1 MLTACDCHSGRLSA
15 LRRDQGGTSS
25 ARAGTTLTLFSPLER
40 IGMDKMG
47 WLADRR
53 TRRLA
58 WLGGVFLTV
67 TAVVAVF
74 AVVVQ
79 PTSDS
84 RHPASTRPPDR
95 ATARSSPVRSP
106 VRPVSSPPATWQ
118 VESPIADL
126 STPLPGMPPVTDPA
140 NIYADAGA
148 NMLSPAV
155 RGVPYRIYVP
165 NSGGSTVTVIDPAT
179 YRVIGTYQTGLNPQ
193 HVVPAY
199 DMRTLYV
206 TNDLGNSLTP
216 INPWTG
222 RPGRN
227 ITVDDPYNMYFTP
240 DGRYAIVVAEA
251 RQDLDFRDPH
261 TFALEHRIHVDCAGV
276 DHIDFAATGAYLI
289 ATCEYAGR
297 LVRID
302 LHTLTVAGY
311 LTLPGSAPQDIK
323 LDPAGRI
330 FYVADKNH
338 AGVWLIDAATF
349 KVTGFIPTGPDAH
362 GLYPSRDA
370 RYLYVTNRGN
380 GTITLISFA
389 TRKIVTTWRIPGG
402 GSPDMGNLSPD
413 GKVFWVSGRY
423 NNVVYAISTANGHLL
438 AKIPVGS
445 QPHGLCVWPQPGRYS
460 LGHTGITR

>member
-1 MLTACDCHSGRLSA
+1 MGDTGR
-15 LRRDQGGTSS
+15 
-25 ARAGTTLTLFSPLER
+25 P
-40 IGMDKMG
+40 
-47 WLADRR
+47 ADRQV
-53 TRRLA
+53 RRLA
-58 WLGGVFLTV
+58 WFGGLALTI
-67 TAVVAVF
+67 TAAVAVY
-74 AVVVQ
+74 AVALR
-79 PTSDS
+79 PAAPRADTGSAS
-84 RHPASTRPPDR
+84 ARASHSAAAPASQ
-95 ATARSSPVRSP
+95 ARSSSPARSA
-106 VRPVSSPPATWQ
+106 SPAQPTPQPAATWP
-118 VESPIADL
+118 VASPLADL
-126 STPLPGMPPVTDPA
+126 SVPLAGMPPVTDPA
-140 NIYADAGA
+140 NIYAAAGPD
-148 NMLSPAV
+148 MLSPAV

-179 YRVIGTYQTGLNPQ
+179 YRVIGSYQTGLNPQ

-216 INPWTG
+216 INPRTG
-222 RPGRN
+222 RPAGPN
-227 ITVDDPYNMYFTP
+227 IPVDDPYNLYFTP

-251 RQDLDFRDPH
+251 RQNLDFRDPH
-261 TFALEHRIHVDCAGV
+261 TFALEHRIHVGCAGV
-276 DHIDFAATGAYLI
+276 DHIDFAASGAYLI
-289 ATCEYAGR
+289 ATCEFAGR

-302 LHTLTVAGY
+302 LHTLKVAGY
-311 LTLPGSAPQDIK
+311 LDLPGSSPQDIK
-323 LDPAGRI
+323 LDPAGHT

-349 KVTGFIPTGPDAH
+349 RPEGFIPTGPDAH

-380 GTITLISFA
+380 GSITVISFA
-389 TRKIVTTWRIPGG
+389 TKKVVTTWRIPGG

-423 NNVVYAISTANGHLL
+423 DNVVYAISTVTGRLL

>member
-1 MLTACDCHSGRLSA
+1 
-15 LRRDQGGTSS
+15 
-25 ARAGTTLTLFSPLER
+25 
-40 IGMDKMG
+40 MDKMG

-58 WLGGVFLTV
+58 WLGGVCLTV
-67 TAVVAVF
+67 AAVVAVF
-74 AVVVQ
+74 VVVLR
-79 PTSDS
+79 PASDS
-84 RHPASTRPPDR
+84 RDSASARPPYR
-95 ATARSSPVRSP
+95 ATAHSAPARTV
-106 VRPVSSPPATWQ
+106 SPPPARWQ
-118 VESPIADL
+118 VEGPIADL

-140 NIYADAGA
+140 NIYADAGPD
-148 NMLSPAV
+148 MLSPAV

-165 NSGGSTVTVIDPAT
+165 DSGGSTVTVIDPAT
-179 YRVIGTYQTGLNPQ
+179 YRVIATYQTGLNPQ

-216 INPWTG
+216 VNPRTG
-222 RPGRN
+222 QPAGPN
-227 ITVDDPYNMYFTP
+227 IAVDDPYNMYFTP
-240 DGRYAIVVAEA
+240 DGRYAVVVAEA
-251 RQDLDFRDPH
+251 HQDLDFRDPR
-261 TFALEHRIHVDCAGV
+261 TFALEHRIRVDCAGV

-297 LVRID
+297 LVRVD

-323 LDPAGRI
+323 LDPAGGI

-349 KVTGFIPTGPDAH
+349 TVAGFIPTGPDAH

-380 GTITLISFA
+380 GSITVISFA
-389 TRKIVTTWRIPGG
+389 ARKIVTTWRIPGG

-413 GKVFWVSGRY
+413 GTVFWASGRY
-423 NNVVYAISTANGHLL
+423 DNVVYAISTADGHLL
-438 AKIPVGS
+438 AKIAVES

>member
-1 MLTACDCHSGRLSA
+1 MGKA
-15 LRRDQGGTSS
+15 GG
-25 ARAGTTLTLFSPLER
+25 P
-40 IGMDKMG
+40 MDRQVKYMI
-47 WLADRR
+47 
-53 TRRLA
+53 
-58 WLGGVFLTV
+58 WLGCLL
-67 TAVVAVF
+67 VAVAATVATL
-74 AVVVQ
+74 AVIFRPVTHTGASVAAR
-79 PTSDS
+79 TT
-84 RHPASTRPPDR
+84 HPA
-95 ATARSSPVRSP
+95 PVRASP
-106 VRPVSSPPATWQ
+106 TRSASHPPVTWP
-118 VESPIADL
+118 VAGPVADL

-140 NIYADAGA
+140 NIYANAGA
-148 NMLSPAV
+148 NMLSPVV

-179 YRVIGTYQTGLNPQ
+179 YREIGTYQTGLNPQ
-193 HVVPAY
+193 HVVPGY
-199 DMRTLYV
+199 DLRTLYV

-216 INPWTG
+216 INPGTG
-222 RPGRN
+222 RPAGRN
-227 ITVDDPYNMYFTP
+227 IPVDDPYNMYFTP
-240 DGRYAIVVAEA
+240 DGRYAIVVAES

-261 TFALEHRIHVDCAGV
+261 IFALEHRIHVGCAGV

-297 LVRID
+297 LVRVD

-311 LTLPGSAPQDIK
+311 LNLPGSAPQDIK

-423 NNVVYAISTANGHLL
+423 DNVVYAISAVTGHLL

>member
-1 MLTACDCHSGRLSA
+1 MGKVGWPAG
-15 LRRDQGGTSS
+15 Q
-25 ARAGTTLTLFSPLER
+25 RA
-40 IGMDKMG
+40 
-47 WLADRR
+47 RR
-53 TRRLA
+53 TV
-58 WLGGVFLTV
+58 WFGGVSV
-67 TAVVAVF
+67 AVVAVIAAGVMIF
-74 AVVVQ
+74 R
-79 PTSDS
+79 PTS
-84 RHPASTRPPDR
+84 HLAVPVPTRTAHSSAGR
-95 ATARSSPVRSP
+95 AAPVRSASNAAEIWRVASP
-106 VRPVSSPPATWQ
+106 V
-118 VESPIADL
+118 ADL
-126 STPLPGMPPVTDPA
+126 SEPLPGMPPVPNPA

-165 NSGGSTVTVIDPAT
+165 NSGGSTVTVINPAT
-179 YRVIGTYQTGLNPQ
+179 YKVMGTYQTGLNPQ

-199 DMRTLYV
+199 DMRTLYA

-216 INPWTG
+216 INPRTG
-222 RPGRN
+222 QRAGPN
-227 ITVDDPYNMYFTP
+227 IAVDDPYNMYFTP
-240 DGRYAIVVAEA
+240 DGRYAIVVAES

-261 TFALEHRIHVDCAGV
+261 TFALEHRIHVGCAGV

-289 ATCEYAGR
+289 ATCEFGGR
-297 LVRID
+297 LVRVD
-302 LHTLTVAGY
+302 LHTLKVVDY
-311 LTLPGSAPQDIK
+311 LNLPGSAPQDIK

-349 KVTGFIPTGPDAH
+349 RVAGFIPTGPDAH

-370 RYLYVTNRGN
+370 RFLYVTNRGN
-380 GTITLISFA
+380 GTITVISFA
-389 TRKIVTTWRIPGG
+389 TRKIVVTWRIPGG

-423 NNVVYAISTANGHLL
+423 DNVVYAIATATGRLL
-438 AKIPVGS
+438 AKIPVGV

>member
-1 MLTACDCHSGRLSA
+1 MN
-15 LRRDQGGTSS
+15 
-25 ARAGTTLTLFSPLER
+25 
-40 IGMDKMG
+40 KMG
-47 WLADRR
+47 WLAGGRA
-53 TRRLA
+53 RRLA
-58 WLGGVFLTV
+58 WLGGALLTAAGLAVILTV
-67 TAVVAVF
+67 VF
-74 AVVVQ
+74 
-79 PTSDS
+79 
-84 RHPASTRPPDR
+84 RPASGHGLPVPARPASGHGLPVPARPSAR
-95 ATARSSPVRSP
+95 ATAQASL
-106 VRPVSSPPATWQ
+106 VRPASSPPATWQ
-118 VESPIADL
+118 VAGPIADL
-126 STPLPGMPPVTDPA
+126 STPLAGMPAVPNPA

-179 YRVIGTYQTGLNPQ
+179 RRVIGTYQTGRNPQ
-193 HVVPAY
+193 HVVPGY
-199 DMRTLYV
+199 DMRMLYV
-206 TNDLGNSLTP
+206 TNDLANSLTP
-216 INPWTG
+216 INPETG
-222 RPGRN
+222 QPAGRN
-227 ITVDDPYNMYFTP
+227 IAVDDPYNMYFTP
-240 DGRYAIVVAEA
+240 NGRYAIVVAES
-251 RQDLDFRDPH
+251 RQNLDLRDPH
-261 TFALEHRIHVDCAGV
+261 TFVLEHRIHVDCAGV
-276 DHIDFAATGAYLI
+276 DHIDFAATGAYMI
-289 ATCEYAGR
+289 ATCEFSGR

-302 LHTLTVAGY
+302 LHTLAVAGY
-311 LTLPGSAPQDIK
+311 LELPGSAPQDIK

-338 AGVWLIDAATF
+338 GGVWLIDAATF

-380 GTITLISFA
+380 GTISLISFQ
-389 TRKIVTTWRIPGG
+389 TRKIAAVWRIPGG

-423 NNVVYAISTANGHLL
+423 DNVVYAISTANGHLL

>member
-1 MLTACDCHSGRLSA
+1 MRTGRG
-15 LRRDQGGTSS
+15 R
-25 ARAGTTLTLFSPLER
+25 
-40 IGMDKMG
+40 MG
-47 WLADRR
+47 WPMDQR

-58 WLGGVFLTV
+58 WLG
-67 TAVVAVF
+67 AVVLTITAAIAVF
-74 AVVVQ
+74 ALVSRPAPDSHPSASAGTAQ
-79 PTSDS
+79 PV
-84 RHPASTRPPDR
+84 
-95 ATARSSPVRSP
+95 PVRVSP
-106 VRPVSSPPATWQ
+106 TRSASQPPVTWP
-118 VESPIADL
+118 VAGPVADL

-148 NMLSPAV
+148 NMLSPVV
-155 RGVPYRIYVP
+155 RGMPYRIYVP

-179 YRVIGTYQTGLNPQ
+179 LRITGTYQTGLNPQ

-199 DMRTLYV
+199 DLRTLYV
-206 TNDLGNSLTP
+206 TNDLANSLTP
-216 INPWTG
+216 INPRTG
-222 RPGRN
+222 RPAGRN
-227 ITVDDPYNMYFTP
+227 IPVDDPYNMYFTP
-240 DGRYAIVVAEA
+240 DGRYAIVVAES

-261 TFALEHRIHVDCAGV
+261 TFALEHRIRVRCAGV

-297 LVRID
+297 LVRLD
-302 LHTLTVAGY
+302 LHTLRVAGY
-311 LTLPGSAPQDIK
+311 LNLPGSAPQDIK

-349 KVTGFIPTGPDAH
+349 KVAGFIPTGPDAH

-423 NNVVYAISTANGHLL
+423 NDVVYAISTLTGHLL

>member
-1 MLTACDCHSGRLSA
+1 MGDTGRP
-15 LRRDQGGTSS
+15 
-25 ARAGTTLTLFSPLER
+25 AGR
-40 IGMDKMG
+40 QV
-47 WLADRR
+47 
-53 TRRLA
+53 RRLA
-58 WLGGVFLTV
+58 WFGGLALTI
-67 TAVVAVF
+67 TAAVAVY
-74 AVVVQ
+74 AVALRPAAPRADTGSASARASHPAAA
-79 PTSDS
+79 PTSQ
-84 RHPASTRPPDR
+84 
-95 ATARSSPVRSP
+95 ARSASQA
-106 VRPVSSPPATWQ
+106 RPTSQPAATWP
-118 VESPIADL
+118 VASSVADL
-126 STPLPGMPPVTDPA
+126 SVPLAGMPPVTDPA
-140 NIYADAGA
+140 NIYAAAGPD
-148 NMLSPAV
+148 MLSPAV

-179 YRVIGTYQTGLNPQ
+179 YRVIGSYQTGLNPQ

-216 INPWTG
+216 VNPRTG
-222 RPGRN
+222 RPAGPN
-227 ITVDDPYNMYFTP
+227 IPVDDPYNLYFTP

-251 RQDLDFRDPH
+251 RQNLDFRDPH

-276 DHIDFAATGAYLI
+276 DHIDFAASGAYLI
-289 ATCEYAGR
+289 ATCELDGR
-297 LVRID
+297 LVRVD
-302 LHTLTVAGY
+302 LHTLKVAGY
-311 LTLPGSAPQDIK
+311 LDLPGSSPQDIK
-323 LDPAGRI
+323 LDPAGHT

-349 KVTGFIPTGPDAH
+349 RPEGFIPTGPDAH

-380 GTITLISFA
+380 GSVTVISFA
-389 TRKIVTTWRIPGG
+389 TKKVVTTWWIPGG

-423 NNVVYAISTANGHLL
+423 NDVVYAISTVTGRLL

-445 QPHGLCVWPQPGRYS
+445 EPHGLCVWPQPGRYS